1 MCPNGRPEG
10 LERLKSA
17 AYRRKDAC
25 IVLKPLTSVCHSH
38 GGKPI
43 QKNCIIAFYNTVYM
57 KKVWLLCS
65 LLLLVGASVR
75 AQDKKNDFTTQ
86 FETSGGTQ
94 SATLKQA
101 TDFYKQLDKDFT
113 QIQMEKAGNADG
125 GYPIHV
131 VYFSTDGDFN
141 KTHWQK
147 EGKIIILINNAIHAG
162 EPDGVDASMMLVRD
176 AAQGKITVPEN
187 VVLAIIPAYNI
198 GGILNR
204 NSFSRATQNGP
215 ESYGFRGNAQNLDLN
230 RDFIKCDAN
239 ETKTLQQLFMLL
251 DPAVFIDNHVSDGAD
266 YQHLMTLIETQHNK
280 LGGKTGD
287 FMHNTLTPSLF
298 KDMKKQ
304 RYDMVPYVNN
314 FDNTPENG
322 WTAFNE
328 PPRFATGYMA
338 LFQTIGFVAES
349 HMLKPYKDRV
359 TATLDLMKCLI
370 KEVSKNAATIN
381 EVRAAD
387 RLALQGKKDFVL
399 DWKVDSSKHDV
410 ISFHGY
416 ASTHKPS
423 EVSGLPRLFYDHAKP
438 YTKDVPFYSDYK
450 PTLTV
455 KAPTAYIIPRGWTAV
470 ISRLKRNNVDMKPL
484 PRDTTI
490 SVTAYHIEN
499 YETSKHPYEKHYL
512 HYAVKVSADVNVIK
526 FRKGDYLILLNQP
539 AKRYLIETLEPTAPD
554 AYFAWNFFDGILQ
567 QKEGFSDYVFED
579 KAADMLKND
588 AQLRKLLE
596 EKRNKDTAFAHN
608 AFAQLDFVYKHSPFF
623 EPVYLRYPVYRVE

>member
-1 MCPNGRPEG
+1 MNKR
-10 LERLKSA
+10 
-17 AYRRKDAC
+17 
-25 IVLKPLTSVCHSH
+25 
-38 GGKPI
+38 
-43 QKNCIIAFYNTVYM
+43 
-57 KKVWLLCS
+57 WLP
-65 LLLLVGASVR
+65 LLLLSFTLSPTY
-75 AQDKKNDFTTQ
+75 AQEKNDDLTTP
-86 FETSGGTQ
+86 FETSGGKKT
-94 SATLKQA
+94 ATLKQA
-101 TDFYKQLDKDFT
+101 IDFYKKLDVRYT
-113 QIQMEKAGNADG
+113 TLQMEKAGNADG
-125 GYPIHV
+125 GYPVNV

-147 EGKIIILINNAIHAG
+147 EGKIVILINNGIHAG
-162 EPDGVDASMMLVRD
+162 EPDGVDASMLLARD
-176 AAQGKITVPEN
+176 AAQGKIAIPEN
-187 VVLAIIPAYNI
+187 IVLAIIPAYNI

-215 ESYGFRGNAQNLDLN
+215 ESYGFRGNGQNLDLN

-239 ETKTLQQLFMLL
+239 ETKTMQQLFMAL

-298 KDMKKQ
+298 KDMKKMG
-304 RYDMVPYVNN
+304 YDMVPYVNN

-338 LFQTIGFVAES
+338 LFQAIGFVAET
-349 HMLKPYKDRV
+349 HMLKPYQDRV
-359 TATLDLMKCLI
+359 IATLDLMKCLV
-370 KEVSKNAATIN
+370 KEVSKNAETIN
-381 EVRAAD
+381 QVRAAD
-387 RLALQGKKDFVL
+387 RLALQSKKEFPL
-399 DWKVDSSKHDV
+399 DWKVDSSKHDMV
-410 ISFHGY
+410 SFHGY

-438 YTKDVPFYSDYK
+438 YTCDVPFYSDYK
-450 PTLTV
+450 PTQSV
-455 KAPTAYIIPRGWTAV
+455 KAPTAYIIPRAWNAV

-512 HYAVKVSADVNVIK
+512 HYSVKVTTDVNVIK
-526 FRKGDYLILLNQP
+526 FKKGDFLIMLNQP

-554 AYFAWNFFDGILQ
+554 AFFAWNFFDGILQ

-579 KAADMLKND
+579 KAAEMLRND
-588 AQLRKLLE
+588 AQLRRSLE
-596 EKRNKDTAFAHN
+596 EKKSSDTAFAHN
-608 AFAQLDFVYKHSPFF
+608 AFAQLDYVYKHSPYF